1 MRLVFQEKRRT
12 SKWQTS
18 QQVQIGGETVTY
30 GDCEDPRYPGKK
42 FVSIGSRYDHTTFIV
57 DRDYADISAIRSRGT
72 DKGAWHMIAV
82 AVTSGYWD

>member
-1 MRLVFQEKRRT
+1 MANA
-12 SKWQTS
+12 

-30 GDCEDPRYPGKK
+30 GDTDDSRYPGKK

-57 DRDYADISAIRSRGT
+57 DADYATINAIRSRGT
-72 DKGAWHMIAV
+72 DKDAWRMVAV